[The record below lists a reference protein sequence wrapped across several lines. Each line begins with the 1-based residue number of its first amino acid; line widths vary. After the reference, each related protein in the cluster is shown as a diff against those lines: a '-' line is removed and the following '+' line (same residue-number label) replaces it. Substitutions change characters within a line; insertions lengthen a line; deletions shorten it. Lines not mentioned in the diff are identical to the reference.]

1 MHIILRNLGLSA
13 LFAFGLLSIVAT
25 GGGGGDNVELEPAP
39 PPARQA
45 PAGLYDGQF
54 TSTITSLPIATQ
66 VVGVVSEDLDAFIL
80 GSDLLYA
87 GTVSAID
94 GALSGTLT
102 RYLGRQARF
111 FGIDG
116 TREIALDGTAD
127 EAGLSGDYS
136 GTNDEGR
143 FNLVY
148 SSLYEQTSSLEH
160 AAGVWTFTEASLTG
174 PLYIV
179 TLTIDGDGQIFGS
192 DTTGCVFS
200 GELGTIETEFN
211 TYAASMTLTSCGT
224 FDGDYTGLAHLF
236 DLSGAEGALRL
247 SFANTTSAW
256 WSDLQ
261 K

>member
-1 MHIILRNLGLSA
+1 MNRILRNLGLGA

-25 GGGGGDNVELEPAP
+25 GGGGDSVQLELPAP
-39 PPARQA
+39 GVRQA
-45 PAGLYDGQF
+45 AAGLYDGQF
-54 TSTITSLPIATQ
+54 TSTFSGLPIATQ
-66 VVGVVSEDLDAFIL
+66 VVGVVSENLDAYIL
-80 GSDLLYA
+80 GSDLLYS
-87 GTVSAID
+87 GTVSVLD

-116 TREIALDGTAD
+116 TREITLDGSAD
-127 EAGLSGDYS
+127 ETGLSGDYS
-136 GTNDEGR
+136 GTNDNGR

-148 SSLYEQTSSLEH
+148 SSVYEQTSSLDQ
-160 AAGVWTFTEASLTG
+160 AAGVWTFTEASLAG

-179 TLTIDGDGQIFGS
+179 TLTIDGNGQIFGS

-200 GELGTIETEFN
+200 GELGTIDTQFN
-211 TYAASMTLTSCGT
+211 AYAATMTLTSCGA

-236 DLSGAEGALRL
+236 DLTGADNGLRL
-247 SFANTTSAW
+247 SFAKAGFAW